1 MAFVNPIGKGLTG
14 ERVDMGVDYGGHGSL
29 YAMGSGVITSIR
41 NSGWPGGAFIGLHLD
56 SGQYMYYAE
65 DIIPHVHIGQRVRAG
80 DIVGTATGSGGSG
93 IEVGWAAPPG
103 TGSTMAAASG
113 QAASGSDPGAHATAY
128 GVSMSN
134 LIKSLG
140 GPGGKVSG
148 PIVGGIPANQQAQFG
163 SGAAQSAGLG
173 SLLPGCVPL
182 IGYVWLAQNALRKK
196 RKSGRYVSRRQRRN
210 RRRENEIGNRGG
222 GRQTATPIEGIG
234 TRDEAQT

>member
-1 MAFVNPIGKGLTG
+1 MAFVNPIGRGLTG

-65 DIIPHVHIGQRVRAG
+65 DIIPHVSIGQRVQAG
-80 DIVGTATGSGGSG
+80 QLVGTATGSGGSG

-103 TGSTMAAASG
+103 TGQTMAAAQG
-113 QAASGSDPGAHATAY
+113 QAAKGSDPGAHPTAY

-140 GPGGKVSG
+140 GPAGKVSG
-148 PIVGGIPANQQAQFG
+148 PITGGIPANQASMFG
-163 SGAAQSAGLG
+163 SGAAQTTGLTSA
-173 SLLPGCVPL
+173 LPGCVPL
-182 IGYVWLAQNALRKK
+182 IYQVWWIWNATRAWKM
-196 RKSGRYVSRRQRRN
+196 
-210 RRRENEIGNRGG
+210 RRRYR
-222 GRQTATPIEGIG
+222 
-234 TRDEAQT
+234 

>member
-65 DIIPHVHIGQRVRAG
+65 DIIPHVHVGQRVRAG

-134 LIKSLG
+134 LIASLG
-140 GPGGKVSG
+140 GPKGKVSG
-148 PIVGGIPANQQAQFG
+148 PVVGGIPANQAALYG

-173 SLLPGCVPL
+173 SLAGLGCAPL

-196 RKSGRYVSRRQRRN
+196 KERRRHISRRERRY
-210 RRRENEIGNRGG
+210 RRRENEIGKRAGSG
-222 GRQTATPIEGIG
+222 QTTPPIA
-234 TRDEAQT
+234 RS